1 MLTVFFL
8 IAGLALLYKGGDF
21 LVDGAKSIA
30 LQYGLTPQIVGL
42 TVVGFGTS
50 APELLVSLQAAWS
63 GQSGIALGNVLGSNT
78 GNILLILGAT
88 AVLGVIMLDKIK
100 LSRDLAYMVGVSILL
115 AIFMLD
121 GYVGRLD
128 GVVLVAVLASY
139 LWLSL
144 RNRNIEIDQLANTMP
159 VHKAW
164 ALAAVGLFALVLGAN
179 WLVSAAVT
187 IATALGVSDAIIGLT
202 IVAIGTSL
210 PELATSIRAVAK
222 GETDIAVGN
231 IIGSNIFNI
240 AGILG
245 VTSLLSPLSVDAR
258 FMSQDIVWVIATALA
273 LTAITLTVG
282 KLSRTTGYML
292 LGAYAVYVALM
303 MVV

>member
-8 IAGLALLYKGGDF
+8 VAGLALLYKGGDF

-50 APELLVSLQAAWS
+50 APELLVSLQAAWN
-63 GQSGIALGNVLGSNT
+63 GQPGIALGNVLGSNT

-88 AVLGVIMLDKIK
+88 TVLGVIMLDKIK
-100 LSRDLAYMVGVSILL
+100 LSRDLAFMVGTSILL
-115 AIFMLD
+115 YMIMLD

-128 GVVLVAVLASY
+128 GVVLIAVLASH

-144 RNRNIEIDQLANTMP
+144 RNRSVESNLLSDSMP

-164 ALAAVGLFALVLGAN
+164 ALTAIGLFALVLGAN

-187 IATALGVSDAIIGLT
+187 IATAIGVSDAIIGLT

-245 VTSLLSPLSVDAR
+245 ITSLLSPLAVDAR

-273 LTAITLTVG
+273 LTAITYTVG
-282 KLSRTTGYML
+282 KLSRTAGYML
-292 LGAYAVYVALM
+292 LSAYAVYVALM
-303 MVV
+303 IVV

>member
-88 AVLGVIMLDKIK
+88 AVLGVIMLDRIK

-144 RNRNIEIDQLANTMP
+144 RNRNVEIDQLANTMP

-245 VTSLLSPLSVDAR
+245 ITSLLSPLSVDAR

-273 LTAITLTVG
+273 LTAITLTIG
-282 KLSRTTGYML
+282 KLSRTAGYML